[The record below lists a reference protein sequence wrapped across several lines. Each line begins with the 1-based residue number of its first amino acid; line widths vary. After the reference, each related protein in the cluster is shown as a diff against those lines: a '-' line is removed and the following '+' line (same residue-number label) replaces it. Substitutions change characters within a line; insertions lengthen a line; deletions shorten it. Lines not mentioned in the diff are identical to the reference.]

1 LCAAIEFVDD
11 DLIEK
16 LYIKILN
23 HLVEELPFIVN
34 VIHSDVKAIEFGVE
48 ILVLAVL

>member
-23 HLVEELPFIVN
+23 HLVEECACCIV
-34 VIHSDVKAIEFGVE
+34 VTVG
-48 ILVLAVL
+48 